1 MRKLQGLMTDAG
13 SAVRK
18 SVAYECGVG
27 RSTEKCLCQFPRN
40 DLVVLLDIALH
51 CYISSIN

>member
-1 MRKLQGLMTDAG
+1 MDTSRP
-13 SAVRK
+13 VRK

-51 CYISSIN
+51 HFISRINSVNKTS